1 MDWIFESLMSLIF
14 NLVAMGLNTVSG
26 WVQDT
31 VSFDKSSFVSL
42 FTNNGTYAFDDLY
55 KNVILPFAFAIII
68 YNLLMGLFKG
78 FFSENV
84 VEVEEPGPLLVKS
97 FGAFF
102 IVGMAQSILGL
113 FVDAFSRLLSF
124 AHLDKLT
131 IDFASFGQTIAEIV
145 TNEAQAT
152 NATAQNVGGVKIILG
167 LTLAIIFM
175 LILGW
180 NFLKITFVL
189 VERYVMYNVLI
200 IISPPALGC
209 FNRRTTVDVTKRYG
223 KLFAQSLISLLFSIC
238 FMKIYTIG
246 VAHVGNADGSGAM
259 FMNFLLVLAFAKIV
273 QKLDDLL
280 VQLGLLAVRP
290 LPAHFPMPM
299 LLGGG
304 RSVSNIVKGA
314 RAGISG
320 SERRAAFAASGGGSV
335 ADMVKGAKEAF
346 AGGTHSA
353 PSGNANSNTV
363 SSDRSTSKPFED
375 ANMGTTSSDRPTS
388 KPFDF
393 EDAKNMIKGSKDLK
407 NEAAENVVRSMMP
420 SGIFMKNGKPVG
432 GLNLNGSMETG
443 GIRDGAIPG
452 ANAANVNGKP
462 LNDLVSDNPKL
473 NEGQVGGLSQI
484 GSKLEGSKSGERLPH
499 NLISD
504 AVSTTGRPMTTGML
518 ENNSDGIKPR
528 VTMLGSSVGSDG
540 RIKTAGMT
548 FGDGEWS
555 DPTGNYALGDDKMN
569 DFAGGSIL
577 DSSNI
582 ETKGLSDVGAFCDSL
597 DSIAGSDGVVEGYSS
612 DGVPMTFTD
621 NGSGDWAVDV
631 GGASFSSIGSAMD
644 NGALSDDDTINLY
657 NPASKVSMPTS
668 VIGASGAADVGSAFN
683 SAAGITYSNGFVPGS
698 DFADMG
704 NYTITRAGNSSFDG
718 NYIGKDGMSHSFTAR
733 YVSDLQEKDQRNAV
747 RLEDGNYFNFEHT
760 GTHEAVTHLDANGI
774 PKKR

>member
-42 FTNNGTYAFDDLY
+42 FTNGTYVFDDLY

-78 FFSENV
+78 FFSETV

-97 FGAFF
+97 FIAFF
-102 IVGMAQSILGL
+102 VVGIAQSILGL
-113 FVDAFSRLLSF
+113 FVDIFSRLLSF
-124 AHLDKLT
+124 AHLDTLT
-131 IDFASFGQTIAEIV
+131 IDFSSFGQKIAETV
-145 TNEAQAT
+145 TNSAQAA
-152 NATAQNVGGVKIILG
+152 NGASQEIGGVKTTLG
-167 LTLAIIFM
+167 LLLAVIFM

-180 NFLKITFVL
+180 NFLKIIFVL
-189 VERYVMYNVLI
+189 VERYAMYNILI
-200 IISPPALGC
+200 IIAPPALAC
-209 FNRRTTVDVTKRYG
+209 FNRRTTVDVTKRFG
-223 KLFAQSLISLLFSIC
+223 KMFAQSLISLLFSIC
-238 FMKIYTIG
+238 FMKIYTVG
-246 VAHVGNADGSGAM
+246 VSHVGNADGNGAM
-259 FMNFLLVLAFAKIV
+259 FMNFLIVLAFAKII

-353 PSGNANSNTV
+353 PSGNTNLNSA
-363 SSDRSTSKPFED
+363 SSSRSTSKPNEN
-375 ANMGTTSSDRPTS
+375 ANIHTASSNNPTA

-393 EDAKNMIKGSKDLK
+393 QDAKNMIQGSKDLK

-420 SGIFMKNGKPVG
+420 SGTFMKNGKPVG
-432 GLNLNGSMETG
+432 GLNINGAMETG
-443 GIRDGAIPG
+443 RMRDGAIPG
-452 ANAANVNGKP
+452 VNAANENGRP
-462 LNDLVSDNPKL
+462 LNDLGSDNPKI
-473 NEGQVGGLSQI
+473 NESQVGGLGQI
-484 GSKLEGSKSGERLPH
+484 GSKLGEKLPQNLMSG
-499 NLISD
+499 
-504 AVSTTGRPMTTGML
+504 AASTAGML
-518 ENNSDGIKPR
+518 ENNSDGIMPR
-528 VTMLGSSVGSDG
+528 ITMLGSGVGPDG
-540 RIKTAGMT
+540 RIKTAGMS
-548 FGDGEWS
+548 FSDGEWS

-582 ETKGLSDVGAFCDSL
+582 ETEGLSDVGAFCDSL
-597 DSIAGSDGVVEGYSS
+597 DSIAGSDGIVEGYSS
-612 DGVPMTFTD
+612 DGIPMTFTD

-657 NPASKVSMPTS
+657 NPASKMSMPAS
-668 VIGASGAADVGSAFN
+668 VIGASGAADVGNAFN
-683 SAAGITYSNGFVPGS
+683 SAAGITYSNGFAPGS

-733 YVSDLQEKDQRNAV
+733 YVSDLQEKDQGNAI
-747 RLEDGNYFNFEHT
+747 RLKDGNYFNFEHT

-774 PKKR
+774 PQKR